1 MKQMVQVEIQE
12 DELLKFEKI
21 SGISYKIKGNY
32 SKLFLADLMAFH
44 RLFGVGS
51 DEVLMVL
58 NDYEKGLNRAGN
70 KAPTPFKHPLLKGLH
85 HIHFASSRY
94 IRQNIKIG
102 LGKNGLTNIINSVL
116 DDDAKSP
123 HQQAEAIAE
132 QVVSGTLD
140 KRKARNKMTGEWV
153 VYAKYNDDLYYL
165 CLARHDDGD
174 QVIRDR
180 IEQHCVEE
188 FPFLSS
194 LLSNEC
200 VS

>member
-1 MKQMVQVEIQE
+1 M
-12 DELLKFEKI
+12 
-21 SGISYKIKGNY
+21 
-32 SKLFLADLMAFH
+32 
-44 RLFGVGS
+44 
-51 DEVLMVL
+51 
-58 NDYEKGLNRAGN
+58 
-70 KAPTPFKHPLLKGLH
+70 
-85 HIHFASSRY
+85 
-94 IRQNIKIG
+94 
-102 LGKNGLTNIINSVL
+102 
-116 DDDAKSP
+116 
-123 HQQAEAIAE
+123 
-132 QVVSGTLD
+132 SGTLD